1 MNMAGKSA
9 TNRLHT
15 DTDDDQPTTTP
26 MTIDRSQMV
35 TGAKAD
41 IGETLIE
48 IVVTIVIIGLTIT
61 ALLSSLATVGN
72 ASNAQR
78 KSIQTDLVMRNYAEA
93 TKLATQTCV
102 VGGSYTVLYPT
113 LPTGFSVSGAGSAC
127 PAQVTTPLL
136 LTLSVQGPSGP
147 PTTMQIKVNTP

>member
-1 MNMAGKSA
+1 MAGTSA
-9 TNRLHT
+9 TDRPHT
-15 DTDDDQPTTTP
+15 GLQAG
-26 MTIDRSQMV
+26 V
-35 TGAKAD
+35 TRAMAD

-48 IVVTIVIIGLTIT
+48 IVLTVVIIGLTIT

-78 KSIQTDLVMRNYAEA
+78 TSVQTDLVMRNYAEA
-93 TKLATQTCV
+93 TKSATQNCV
-102 VGGSYTVLYPT
+102 VGGTYTVVYPA

-127 PAQVTTPLL
+127 PTQVTTPLL